1 MSLELVVGA
10 VGIAGLCAYMLFK
23 LGDNDRVE
31 GGFNTHYGLQ
41 IILYAMIV
49 MMVYLAGNAAYNGG
63 EVCDHVIDH
72 TFSNETSPTAAET
85 DINTTYYYSLDCQE
99 NPNLTGKSMFRVV
112 NWFLRL
118 MFLYLMGYVLY
129 NIFKP
134 IYLKLRGAGIGK
146 E

>member
-1 MSLELVVGA
+1 MSLELVLGA

-23 LGDNDRVE
+23 LGDSDRVE

-63 EVCDHVIDH
+63 VVCEHVINH
-72 TFSNETSPTAAET
+72 TYAQDTNSSPTIMEH
-85 DINTTYYYSLDCQE
+85 NTTYYYGLDCQE

-118 MFLYLMGYVLY
+118 MFLYLVGYILY
-129 NIFKP
+129 NLFRP
-134 IYLKLRGAGIGK
+134 IYLNLRGAGIGK
-146 E
+146 K